1 MWTSSVNY
9 VSLTV
14 MFLCYQYVIGTTS
27 QDRKS
32 PEIGVSPSRVPQL
45 TCIWVGLQEPG
56 TSGLGNLT
64 SQPLWGWDS
73 LSPTSVNVWI
83 AWNTYFLIIAKANSK
98 FGKKF
103 IFLYHCIFGQSFY
116 AVQWAVHPTNCDI
129 VYKQTATWLEKN
141 KSNFKFSEAS
151 SLVGFGWL
159 VVGFAMKVIFSP
171 SPPPLMTTIAT
182 NL

>member
-9 VSLTV
+9 VSSTV

-27 QDRKS
+27 KDCKG
-32 PEIGVSPSRVPQL
+32 PEVGVSPCEVEA
-45 TCIWVGLQEPG
+45 V
-56 TSGLGNLT
+56 
-64 SQPLWGWDS
+64 S
-73 LSPTSVNVWI
+73 LIFVNVWI
-83 AWNTYFLIIAKANSK
+83 AWNTHFPIIARANSK
-98 FGKKF
+98 FGNFFF

-116 AVQWAVHPTNCDI
+116 AVQRTVHPTNCDI

-159 VVGFAMKVIFSP
+159 VVGFAIKPIFSP

>member
-9 VSLTV
+9 VSSTV

-27 QDRKS
+27 KDCKG
-32 PEIGVSPSRVPQL
+32 PEVGVSPCEVEAVYL
-45 TCIWVGLQEPG
+45 IF
-56 TSGLGNLT
+56 
-64 SQPLWGWDS
+64 
-73 LSPTSVNVWI
+73 VNVWI
-83 AWNTYFLIIAKANSK
+83 AWNTHFLIIARANSK

-159 VVGFAMKVIFSP
+159 VVGFAIKPIFSP

>member
-1 MWTSSVNY
+1 MSNVSV
-9 VSLTV
+9 TV

-27 QDRKS
+27 KDCKG
-32 PEIGVSPSRVPQL
+32 PEVGVSPCEVEAVYL
-45 TCIWVGLQEPG
+45 IF
-56 TSGLGNLT
+56 
-64 SQPLWGWDS
+64 
-73 LSPTSVNVWI
+73 VNVWI
-83 AWNTYFLIIAKANSK
+83 AWNTHFLIIARANSK
-98 FGKKF
+98 FGNFF

-116 AVQWAVHPTNCDI
+116 AVQRTVHPTNCDI

-159 VVGFAMKVIFSP
+159 VVGFAIKPIFSP

>member
-9 VSLTV
+9 VSSTV

-27 QDRKS
+27 KDCKG
-32 PEIGVSPSRVPQL
+32 PEVGVSPCEVEA
-45 TCIWVGLQEPG
+45 V
-56 TSGLGNLT
+56 
-64 SQPLWGWDS
+64 S
-73 LSPTSVNVWI
+73 LIFVNVWI
-83 AWNTYFLIIAKANSK
+83 AWNTHFLIIARANSK
-98 FGKKF
+98 FGKNF

-116 AVQWAVHPTNCDI
+116 AVQRAVHPTNCDI

-159 VVGFAMKVIFSP
+159 VVGFAIKPIFSP

>member
-9 VSLTV
+9 VSSTV

-27 QDRKS
+27 KDCKG
-32 PEIGVSPSRVPQL
+32 PEVGVSPCEVEA
-45 TCIWVGLQEPG
+45 V
-56 TSGLGNLT
+56 
-64 SQPLWGWDS
+64 S
-73 LSPTSVNVWI
+73 LIFVNVWI
-83 AWNTYFLIIAKANSK
+83 AWNTHFLIIAKANSK
-98 FGKKF
+98 FGNLF

-116 AVQWAVHPTNCDI
+116 AVQRTVHPTNCDI

-159 VVGFAMKVIFSP
+159 VVGFAIKPIFSP

>member
-1 MWTSSVNY
+1 
-9 VSLTV
+9 
-14 MFLCYQYVIGTTS
+14 MFLQLSCFYAINMSSAQRQRIARAQKLVSALVRSRQSIS
-27 QDRKS
+27 FLWMCEL
-32 PEIGVSPSRVPQL
+32 PEIHISSSLQGL
-45 TCIWVGLQEPG
+45 TQ
-56 TSGLGNLT
+56 
-64 SQPLWGWDS
+64 S
-73 LSPTSVNVWI
+73 LET
-83 AWNTYFLIIAKANSK
+83 F
-98 FGKKF
+98 F

-116 AVQWAVHPTNCDI
+116 AVQRTVHPTNCDI

-159 VVGFAMKVIFSP
+159 VVGFAIKPIFSP

>member
-9 VSLTV
+9 VSSTV

-27 QDRKS
+27 KDCKG
-32 PEIGVSPSRVPQL
+32 PEVGVSPCEVEA
-45 TCIWVGLQEPG
+45 V
-56 TSGLGNLT
+56 
-64 SQPLWGWDS
+64 S
-73 LSPTSVNVWI
+73 LIFVNVWI
-83 AWNTYFLIIAKANSK
+83 AWNTHFLIIAKANSK
-98 FGKKF
+98 FGKIF

-129 VYKQTATWLEKN
+129 VYKQTATWLKKN

-151 SLVGFGWL
+151 SLFGFGWL
-159 VVGFAMKVIFSP
+159 VVGFAIKPIFSP

>member
-9 VSLTV
+9 VSSTV

-27 QDRKS
+27 KDCKG
-32 PEIGVSPSRVPQL
+32 PEVGVSPCEVEA
-45 TCIWVGLQEPG
+45 V
-56 TSGLGNLT
+56 
-64 SQPLWGWDS
+64 S
-73 LSPTSVNVWI
+73 LIFVNVWI
-83 AWNTYFLIIAKANSK
+83 AWNTHFLIIAKANSK
-98 FGKKF
+98 FGKIF

-159 VVGFAMKVIFSP
+159 VVGFAIKPIFSP

>member
-1 MWTSSVNY
+1 
-9 VSLTV
+9 
-14 MFLCYQYVIGTTS
+14 MFLQLSCFYAINMSSAQRQRIARAQKLVS
-27 QDRKS
+27 ALVRSRQS
-32 PEIGVSPSRVPQL
+32 LSFLWMCELPEIH
-45 TCIWVGLQEPG
+45 I
-56 TSGLGNLT
+56 
-64 SQPLWGWDS
+64 S
-73 LSPTSVNVWI
+73 LSLQKLTQSLEKN
-83 AWNTYFLIIAKANSK
+83 
-98 FGKKF
+98 F

-116 AVQWAVHPTNCDI
+116 AVQRAVHPTNCDI

-159 VVGFAMKVIFSP
+159 VVGFAIKPIFSP

>member
-9 VSLTV
+9 VSSTV

-27 QDRKS
+27 KDCKG
-32 PEIGVSPSRVPQL
+32 PEVGVSPCEVEAVYL
-45 TCIWVGLQEPG
+45 IF
-56 TSGLGNLT
+56 
-64 SQPLWGWDS
+64 
-73 LSPTSVNVWI
+73 VNVWI
-83 AWNTYFLIIAKANSK
+83 AWNTHFLIIAKANSK

-116 AVQWAVHPTNCDI
+116 AVQRAVHPTNCDI

-159 VVGFAMKVIFSP
+159 VVGFAIKPIFSP

>member
-9 VSLTV
+9 VSSTD

-27 QDRKS
+27 KDCKG
-32 PEIGVSPSRVPQL
+32 PEVGVSPCEAEAV
-45 TCIWVGLQEPG
+45 
-56 TSGLGNLT
+56 
-64 SQPLWGWDS
+64 S
-73 LSPTSVNVWI
+73 LIFVNVWI
-83 AWNTYFLIIAKANSK
+83 AWNTHFLIIARANSK
-98 FGKKF
+98 FGNFF

-116 AVQWAVHPTNCDI
+116 AVQRTVHPTNCDI

-151 SLVGFGWL
+151 SLFGFGWL
-159 VVGFAMKVIFSP
+159 VVGFAIKPIFSP

>member
-1 MWTSSVNY
+1 MSNVSV
-9 VSLTV
+9 TV

-27 QDRKS
+27 QDCKG
-32 PEIGVSPSRVPQL
+32 PEIGVSPSEAEAV
-45 TCIWVGLQEPG
+45 
-56 TSGLGNLT
+56 
-64 SQPLWGWDS
+64 S
-73 LSPTSVNVWI
+73 LIFVNVWI
-83 AWNTYFLIIAKANSK
+83 AWNTHFLIIARANSK
-98 FGKKF
+98 FGNFF

-116 AVQWAVHPTNCDI
+116 AVQRTVHPTNCDI

-159 VVGFAMKVIFSP
+159 VVGFAIKPIFSP